1 MNLYQSIKT
10 LASVLATGITVPA
23 TVPALLLAFA
33 VTLAPRPALADD
45 AQTLTAT
52 VNGMVCAFC
61 AQGIEKKLK
70 AMAETQSVK
79 VDLKSKF
86 VSVTAKPGQQLD
98 AAKVKQVIVDAGY
111 EVRDLKVGG
120 AH

>member
-1 MNLYQSIKT
+1 MNLHQRIRNLLALLATIAAT
-10 LASVLATGITVPA
+10 LAVP
-23 TVPALLLAFA
+23 
-33 VTLAPRPALADD
+33 PALAEEV
-45 AQTLTAT
+45 QSLTAT

-70 AMAETQSVK
+70 AMAETQSVQ
-79 VDLKSKF
+79 VDLKSRL

-98 AAKVKQVIVDAGY
+98 PAKVRQVIVDAGY
-111 EVRDLKVGG
+111 EVRDLKTGS

>member
-1 MNLYQSIKT
+1 MNTLDLSISCFN
-10 LASVLATGITVPA
+10 LRGW
-23 TVPALLLAFA
+23 LLALVA
-33 VTLAPRPALADD
+33 ALALFSAPIPARADD
-45 AQTLTAT
+45 AQTVTAT

-98 AAKVKQVIVDAGY
+98 PARIKQVIVDAGY
-111 EVRDLKVGG
+111 EVRDLRSGG

>member
-1 MNLYQSIKT
+1 MNIRNLFFHT
-10 LASVLATGITVPA
+10 LAT
-23 TVPALLLAFA
+23 PALLIGLAQSPAFA
-33 VTLAPRPALADD
+33 ED
-45 AQTLTAT
+45 AQNITAT

-98 AAKVKQVIVDAGY
+98 PAKVKQVIVDAGY
-111 EVRDLKVGG
+111 EVRDLKVGST
-120 AH
+120 H

>member
-1 MNLYQSIKT
+1 MLW
-10 LASVLATGITVPA
+10 LAL
-23 TVPALLLAFA
+23 FA
-33 VTLAPRPALADD
+33 VSIFAAAPAPARADD
-45 AQTLTAT
+45 AQTVAAT

-70 AMAETQSVK
+70 AMAATQSVT

-98 AAKVKQVIVDAGY
+98 AARIKQVIVDAGY
-111 EVRDLKVGG
+111 EVRDLRTAG

>member
-1 MNLYQSIKT
+1 MNLHQRIRN
-10 LASVLATGITVPA
+10 LF
-23 TVPALLLAFA
+23 ALLAAVA
-33 VTLAPRPALADD
+33 VTLAVPPALAEDV
-45 AQTLTAT
+45 QSLTAT

-79 VDLKSKF
+79 VDLKSRL
-86 VSVTAKPGQQLD
+86 VSVIAKPGQQLD
-98 AAKVKQVIVDAGY
+98 PAKVRQVIVDAGY
-111 EVRDLKVGG
+111 EVRDLKTGS

>member
-1 MNLYQSIKT
+1 MNIPNLFVY
-10 LASVLATGITVPA
+10 ALAT
-23 TVPALLLAFA
+23 PALLLG
-33 VTLAPRPALADD
+33 LAQSPAHAED
-45 AQTLTAT
+45 AQSLTAT

-98 AAKVKQVIVDAGY
+98 PARVKQVIVDAGY

>member
-1 MNLYQSIKT
+1 MNLHQRIQNL
-10 LASVLATGITVPA
+10 LALLATV
-23 TVPALLLAFA
+23 A
-33 VTLAPRPALADD
+33 VTLATPPALAEDVHS
-45 AQTLTAT
+45 LTAT

-86 VSVTAKPGQQLD
+86 VAVTAKPGQQLD
-98 AAKVKQVIVDAGY
+98 PAKVRQVIVDAGY
-111 EVRDLKVGG
+111 EVRDLKTGG

>member
-1 MNLYQSIKT
+1 MTLHQRIKSLFT
-10 LASVLATGITVPA
+10 L
-23 TVPALLLAFA
+23 PALLACFLMALA
-33 VTLAPRPALADD
+33 TPPALADD
-45 AQTLTAT
+45 AQNITAT

-86 VSVTAKPGQQLD
+86 VSVTAKPGLQLD
-98 AAKVKQVIVDAGY
+98 PAKVKQVIVDAGY

>member
-1 MNLYQSIKT
+1 MNT
-10 LASVLATGITVPA
+10 LNLPIARIDLRAGLLVVVAALALFFAPTPA
-23 TVPALLLAFA
+23 
-33 VTLAPRPALADD
+33 RADD
-45 AQTLTAT
+45 AQTVTAT

-98 AAKVKQVIVDAGY
+98 PARIKQVIVDAGY
-111 EVRDLKVGG
+111 EVRDLRSGG
-120 AH
+120 VH

>member
-1 MNLYQSIKT
+1 MNTHQAIKT
-10 LASVLATGITVPA
+10 LSNALVAVRATL
-23 TVPALLLAFA
+23 PALPLAL
-33 VTLAPRPALADD
+33 VMTLAPPAAYADD
-45 AQTLTAT
+45 ARNITAT

-79 VDLKSKF
+79 VDLKSKL
-86 VSVTAKPGQQLD
+86 VSVAAKPGQQLD
-98 AAKVKQVIVDAGY
+98 PAKVKQAIVDAGY
-111 EVRDLKVGG
+111 EVRELKVGA

>member
-1 MNLYQSIKT
+1 MNT
-10 LASVLATGITVPA
+10 LNLPIARIDLRAGLLVVVVALALFFAPTPA
-23 TVPALLLAFA
+23 
-33 VTLAPRPALADD
+33 RADD
-45 AQTLTAT
+45 AQTVTVTAT

-98 AAKVKQVIVDAGY
+98 LARIKQVIVDAGY
-111 EVRDLKVGG
+111 EVRDLRSGG
-120 AH
+120 VH

>member
-1 MNLYQSIKT
+1 MNT
-10 LASVLATGITVPA
+10 LNLPIARIDLRAGLLVVVVALALFFAPTPA
-23 TVPALLLAFA
+23 
-33 VTLAPRPALADD
+33 RADD
-45 AQTLTAT
+45 AQTVTAT

-98 AAKVKQVIVDAGY
+98 LARIKQVIVDAGY
-111 EVRDLKVGG
+111 EVRDLRSGG